1 MKRPR
6 LKKIVKAAK
15 MSMIQEY
22 EMFAPKSRFFL
33 KKFNYHNI
41 QYSTHTYHIIY
52 LHLIYSYLTL
62 I

>member
-22 EMFAPKSRFFL
+22 EMFAAKSMFFL
-33 KKFNYHNI
+33 KNFNYHNI
-41 QYSTHTYHIIY
+41 IYSTHTYYIIY

>member
-6 LKKIVKAAK
+6 LKRIVKAAK

-22 EMFAPKSRFFL
+22 EMFAAKSMFFL

-41 QYSTHTYHIIY
+41 VYCTHTYYILFIY
-52 LHLIYSYLTL
+52 ILFILI
-62 I
+62 